1 MATYELRR
9 TVDSSGTPINSNDG
23 RGLLL
28 GTFSTRA
35 EARAAAVEDCESH
48 EGIGPGCY
56 TIEEAE
62 HDKTNA

>member
-28 GTFSTRA
+28 GTFATRD
-35 EARAAAVEDCESH
+35 EAQAAADEDCESH
-48 EGIGPGCY
+48 ESIGPGCH
-56 TIEEAE
+56 TIIEA
-62 HDKTNA
+62 DA